1 MFQAAGSIRELTGHR
16 AGHPPCFVDK
26 TGKAHMNRIYQ
37 GKVTAVEIPDGK
49 EEHNQMAAKR
59 L

>member
-1 MFQAAGSIRELTGHR
+1 MTGHR